1 MSTLLAQL
9 LSDSDQDTL
18 WIADENSKAQLKAGL
33 PFRGTLLSNR
43 WDIAQAA
50 EQAGITALFSDFDLG
65 AVERNFSRIVYPV
78 SKEKAAVHHVINTAA
93 ACLHAN
99 GELILVGS
107 KNSGI
112 KTYAQKAAQR
122 FGRGKNL
129 QKHGTEYASHN
140 QLNSDATLGALLD
153 DSNYRTLRK
162 LDPLNGLFSKPGLF
176 GWNKVDVGSAQLAQH
191 FSKHL
196 PKTPFNALDLGC
208 GFGYLSIQLAHLNPD
223 AHIVATDNNAA
234 ALLACQ
240 SNFDAS
246 GIKGEVIAG
255 DAGAQIASGSV
266 DVVVCNPPFHQGF
279 QVEGD
284 LTDRFLAEAARALRT
299 DGSALFVVNEFIPL
313 ARKAEGLFRDVS
325 LLEKAKGFC
334 VFRLAK

>member
-1 MSTLLAQL
+1 MSTLLSQL

-18 WIADENSKAQLKAGL
+18 WIADENSKALLKAGL
-33 PFRGTLLSNR
+33 QFHGILLSNR
-43 WDIAQAA
+43 WDIVHAA
-50 EQAGITALFSDFDLG
+50 EQFGIPAHFSDFDLTTLD
-65 AVERNFSRIVYPV
+65 RSISRIVYPV

-93 ACLHAN
+93 ECLQGN
-99 GELILVGS
+99 GELILIGG

-129 QKHGTEYASHN
+129 QKHGTDYASHN
-140 QLNSDATLGALLD
+140 HLNSSATLGTLLD

-162 LDPLNGLFSKPGLF
+162 LDSLNGLFSKPGLF
-176 GWNKVDVGSAQLAQH
+176 GWNKIDVGSAQLAQH
-191 FSKHL
+191 FSEHL
-196 PKTPFNALDLGC
+196 PKTPFTALDLGC
-208 GFGYLSIQLAHLNPD
+208 GFGYLSVQLAQLAPE
-223 AHIVATDNNAA
+223 AHIIATDNNAA

-240 SNFDAS
+240 NNFDS
-246 GIKGEVIAG
+246 LGIKGEVIAG
-255 DAGAQIASGSV
+255 DAGSQVASASS
-266 DVVVCNPPFHQGF
+266 DVVICNPPFHQGF

-284 LTDRFLAEAARALRT
+284 LTDRFLTEAARTLSAGGL
-299 DGSALFVVNEFIPL
+299 ALFVVNEFIPL
-313 ARKAEGLFRDVS
+313 ARKAERLFREVT